1 MLLENGA
8 VGQHRCSLN
17 GGGIGHRLV
26 PMKTA
31 IAFFVFCFVSVA
43 GTAHAASERQLER
56 WLKRFPEA
64 DTNNDGRL
72 SQEEASAYR
81 QKLAGQGG
89 RQGGAGKSKP
99 FTVDPGWEKPRFPA
113 HAVCYMSP
121 SEIKK
126 VYAGSPG
133 RKGAVVTSYPKPTDG
148 GLRIVGTG
156 HSFMVPGCKTLP
168 LISRAAGFEQPL
180 LTHTGGG
187 VTGSAR
193 YKWELENGIFQFDR
207 KPTPK
212 LLASISNAK
221 WDAMTWGPYD
231 QDRPAYYQCWIDFC
245 LKYNPG
251 MKFYLSDA
259 WPQLH
264 QFEKKPTTDAEM
276 TYEAVAALDE
286 LKDQHFEKLLSGLKA
301 EYRDR
306 VFIMPT
312 SDAMVLAVKCFHEG
326 KLPGI
331 EGVHKLVGGKEKSLW
346 RDARGH
352 LGPGLEYL
360 EGYVFFA
367 TIYARSPELI
377 RQPLG
382 SRERG
387 GFPSVALDRAFR
399 KIAWEAVVGNPL
411 SGVTDA
417 NRNGIGDRHEPGMKK
432 AAFPAQPDREPEQ
445 AGKKGS
451 PAESCR
457 KQEQAGATYDPL
469 ALSDRAEIRPVDFTV
484 HDAKRKRDIPI
495 RVYLPPGSKRATV
508 VLFSHGLGGSRK
520 GSAYLGKHWA
530 ARGYAA
536 VFLQHPGSDESVWKG
551 KPLYELKSAM
561 QSAASFRNFTLRVA
575 DVPAALDQLE
585 AWSKDDNHALGG
597 RLELKRVGMSGHSF
611 GAITTQA
618 VSGQRS
624 GSLSLRADPRIR
636 AAVAFS
642 PSTPSRGDPRE
653 AFGSVRIPW
662 MLMTGTK
669 DNSPFGRTDAA
680 GRRAVYPA
688 LRCEKYELVL
698 HDAQHSAFADRA
710 LPGERGNRNPN
721 HHRAILALSTA
732 FWDAYLG
739 GNKNALAWLQGDGAR
754 AALEPRDLWQFAS
767 RNAG

>member
-1 MLLENGA
+1 MRTGLA
-8 VGQHRCSLN
+8 F
-17 GGGIGHRLV
+17 LV
-26 PMKTA
+26 
-31 IAFFVFCFVSVA
+31 ISFAFMA

-64 DTNNDGRL
+64 DTNGDGRL
-72 SQEEASAYR
+72 TNEEARAYR
-81 QKLAGQGG
+81 QKLRGEGGQPDGGQAGAD
-89 RQGGAGKSKP
+89 RTGKSKP
-99 FTVDPGWEKPRFPA
+99 FSVDPGWEKDRFPD
-113 HAVCYMSP
+113 HAVCYLSAK
-121 SEIKK
+121 EIKE
-126 VYAGSPG
+126 VYAKSPG
-133 RKGAVVTSYPKPTDG
+133 RAGPVVTSYPKPTDG

-156 HSFMVPGCKTLP
+156 HSFMRPGYKTLP
-168 LISRAAGFEQPL
+168 LICEAAGFTQPL

-187 VTGSAR
+187 GTGSAR

-207 KPTPK
+207 RPVPK
-212 LLASISNAK
+212 LLASIANAK
-221 WDAMTWGPYD
+221 WDVMTWGPYD
-231 QDRPAYYQCWIDFC
+231 QDRPAFYECWIDFC
-245 LKYNPG
+245 LKYNPD
-251 MKFYLSDA
+251 MKFYLIDA

-264 QFEKKPTTDAEM
+264 QFEKKPESEDEI

-286 LKDQHFEKLLSGLKA
+286 LKDQYFQKLLSGLKE
-301 EYRDR
+301 EYRHR

-312 SDAMVLAVKCFHEG
+312 SDAMVLAVKYFHEG

-331 EGVHKLVGGKEKSLW
+331 EGIHKLVGGKKRSLW
-346 RDARGH
+346 VDARGH
-352 LGPGLEYL
+352 LGPGFDYL
-360 EGYVFFA
+360 EGYVFYA
-367 TIYARSPELI
+367 TIYAKSPALI
-377 RQPLG
+377 RKSLG
-382 SRERG
+382 SSEAG

-411 SGVTDA
+411 SGVKDA

-432 AAFPAQPDREPEQ
+432 SAFPAHPDHEPIET
-445 AGKKGS
+445 GKEGS
-451 PAESCR
+451 PAQPGR
-457 KQEQAGATYDPL
+457 KKGQAGATYDPL
-469 ALSDRAEIRPVDFTV
+469 ALSDRAEVRPVDFTV
-484 HDAKRKRDIPI
+484 HDAKRKRDIPV

-520 GSAYLGKHWA
+520 GSSYLGKHWA

-551 KPLYELKSAM
+551 KPLYELKLAM
-561 QSAASFRNFTLRVA
+561 QSAASFRNFRLRVE
-575 DVPAALDQLE
+575 DVPAVLDQLE
-585 AWSKDDNHALGG
+585 AWNRDGDHALEG
-597 RLELKRVGMSGHSF
+597 RLDLKRVGMSGHSF

-618 VSGQRS
+618 VSGQRY
-624 GSLSLRADPRIR
+624 GGLYLRADPRIR

-662 MLMTGTK
+662 MLMTGTE
-669 DNSPFGRTDAA
+669 DNSPFGGTDAA
-680 GRRAVYPA
+680 GRRAVYSA

-698 HDAQHSAFADRA
+698 HDAQHSAFAGRS
-710 LPGERGNRNPN
+710 LVGERGRRNPN

-739 GNKNALAWLQGDGAR
+739 KDKKAHAWLQGDGAR
-754 AALEPRDLWQFAS
+754 SVLEPEDLWQFAS